1 MDSVAKSLIELF
13 QAYGFNETAAVA
25 LCQLVM
31 LIAVLL
37 LSWLASMSVRKVI
50 LVGVRKA
57 VLKTRTAWDDIL
69 LEKGF
74 FRRLSHFAPGVVFYY
89 SAPLF
94 PVSQPE
100 LAAMAVAYM
109 GWIGLLVFGAFLDA
123 AVDIYQTYPMA
134 SFRPIRGYV
143 QAVKIFVYILGGIAI
158 FATLLDKE
166 PWGLLSGI
174 GAMTAVILLV
184 FKDTI
189 LGLVASIQLSVNDMV
204 RIGDWIE
211 MEKYGADGDVID
223 VSIQCVKVQNWDK
236 TITTIPTYALISD
249 SFKNWRGMREAG
261 GRRIMRA
268 LYIDQ
273 HSVKFC
279 TPEMIDRFRQFRY
292 LAEYLDQ
299 KMAEVDQ
306 YNRRLGVDPERNP
319 VDSRR
324 LTNLGTFRAYVTGYI
339 RHHSE
344 TRSDL
349 TLMVRQLPPSE
360 KGLPLQIYLFSKE
373 IRWVQFEGIQADI
386 FDHMLAVLPEF
397 ELRVFQNPSG
407 ADFRRFAEMAR

>member
-1 MDSVAKSLIELF
+1 MDSVARSLIELF
-13 QAYGFNETAAVA
+13 QAYGVNETAAIA
-25 LCQLVM
+25 LCQLVL
-31 LIAVLL
+31 LIAALL
-37 LSWLASMSVRKVI
+37 LSWLASVAARKVI

-74 FRRLSHFAPGVVFYY
+74 FRRLSHFAPGLVFYY
-89 SAPLF
+89 LAPVF
-94 PVSQPE
+94 PVSE
-100 LAAMAVAYM
+100 TKIAAMAVAYM
-109 GWIGLLVFGAFLDA
+109 GWVGLLVFGAFLDA
-123 AVDIYQTYPMA
+123 AVDIYQAFPMA
-134 SFRPIRGYV
+134 RFRPIRGYV
-143 QAVKIFVYILGGIAI
+143 QAVKIFVYILGGIAV
-158 FATLLDKE
+158 FAALLNKE

-174 GAMTAVILLV
+174 GAMTAIILLV

-249 SFKNWRGMREAG
+249 SFKNWRGMRETG

-268 LYIDQ
+268 VYIDQ

-279 TPEMIDRFRQFRY
+279 TPEMIERFRQFKY

-299 KMAEVDQ
+299 KIVEVDR
-306 YNRRLGVDPERNP
+306 YNREFGVDPERNP

-324 LTNLGTFRAYVTGYI
+324 LTNLGTFRAYVTEYI
-339 RHHSE
+339 KHHPA
-344 TRSDL
+344 TRNDL

-373 IRWVQFEGIQADI
+373 IRWVQFEGIQADL
-386 FDHMLAVLPEF
+386 FDHILAVLPEF
-397 ELRVFQNPSG
+397 DLRVFQSPSG
-407 ADFRRFAEMAR
+407 TDFRRFVETLR